1 MIHSLCCAGVWHRAN
16 FGVGS
21 AQVAANIAIVGLSLY
36 GSGFNGVGNCVQLG
50 IPVRL

>member
-1 MIHSLCCAGVWHRAN
+1 MSPFAAR
-16 FGVGS
+16 

-50 IPVRL
+50 IPVRPY